1 MDTISV
7 GRDRVVALRIVV
19 WVCAVTLAVTGCGGG
34 SNDDSPSPPAPAS
47 AASTVAGA
55 ASGSGLTPRPDLPA
69 LVKGELAAC
78 LPLCATGRDVPG
90 ELPLGTYQ
98 TRWFFGGY
106 MTLGFERAW
115 TGLEDSTGELKIAP
129 ATDSEY
135 GVGFALDLYP
145 VRSGKRVNGV
155 PMTAAGLLEWL
166 GGNPNLEVSKSTAT
180 SIGKLPAMAVDIGLS
195 KAAVNDDPGCPA
207 RACVNFLGFPQWDH
221 ANGIAGDDVY
231 RLYLADVRYS
241 GTDHVFSVT
250 VEGRDR
256 THLGGIVPAVEQVL
270 GTVEVPAR
278 PR

>member
-1 MDTISV
+1 MNVRTIGHQGTGV
-7 GRDRVVALRIVV
+7 LRVLV
-19 WVCAVTLAVTGCGGG
+19 WACAVALAVTGCGGG
-34 SNDDSPSPPAPAS
+34 SGNDSAATPSAT
-47 AASTVAGA
+47 ASTVAGS
-55 ASGSGLTPRPDLPA
+55 ASGSGLAPRPDLPPLA
-69 LVKGELAAC
+69 KGELAAC
-78 LPLCATGRDVPG
+78 LPLCAKGRVVPG
-90 ELPLGTYQ
+90 DLPLGAYQ
-98 TRWFFGGY
+98 TQWFFGGY
-106 MTLGFERAW
+106 MTLRTERAW

-135 GVGFALDLYP
+135 GVGFALDLHP
-145 VRSGKRVNGV
+145 VLNGQRVDSV
-155 PMTAAGLLEWL
+155 PMTAAALLDWL
-166 GGNPNLEVSKSTAT
+166 GGNANLEVSKPTAT
-180 SIGKLPAMAVDIGLS
+180 SIGNLPATAVDIRLS

-256 THLGGIVPAVEQVL
+256 THLREIVPAVEQVL
-270 GTVEVPAR
+270 ETVKVPAQ

>member
-1 MDTISV
+1 MNVRTI
-7 GRDRVVALRIVV
+7 GRQGTGVLRVLV
-19 WVCAVTLAVTGCGGG
+19 WACAVALAVTGCGGG
-34 SNDDSPSPPAPAS
+34 SGNDSAATPSAT
-47 AASTVAGA
+47 ASTVAGS
-55 ASGSGLTPRPDLPA
+55 ASGSGLAPRPDLPPLA
-69 LVKGELAAC
+69 KGELAAC
-78 LPLCATGRDVPG
+78 LPLCAKGRVVPG
-90 ELPLGTYQ
+90 DLPLGAYQ
-98 TRWFFGGY
+98 TQWFFGGY
-106 MTLGFERAW
+106 MTLRTERAW

-135 GVGFALDLYP
+135 GVGFALDLHP
-145 VRSGKRVNGV
+145 VLNGQRVDSV
-155 PMTAAGLLEWL
+155 PMTAAALLDWL
-166 GGNPNLEVSKSTAT
+166 GGNANLEVSKPTAT
-180 SIGKLPAMAVDIGLS
+180 SIGNLPATAVDIRLS

-256 THLGGIVPAVEQVL
+256 AHLREIVPAVEQVL
-270 GTVEVPAR
+270 ETVKVPAR